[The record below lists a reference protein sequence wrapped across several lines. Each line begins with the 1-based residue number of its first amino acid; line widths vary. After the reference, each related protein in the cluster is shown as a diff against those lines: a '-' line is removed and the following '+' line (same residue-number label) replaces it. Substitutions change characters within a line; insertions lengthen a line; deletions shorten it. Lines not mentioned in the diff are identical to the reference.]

1 VAVVLLLL
9 EHPADKETAMATTKT
24 LIGARIK
31 ELRRQA
37 GLTQEQLA
45 ERVGLDSR
53 HLSRLEVGRH
63 FPSLQSL
70 ERIAA
75 ALNVQLV
82 EFFQFPGEENI
93 RALRAYLTKFAKQSS
108 ETQIRLAAKVLK
120 LLAS

>member
-1 VAVVLLLL
+1 M
-9 EHPADKETAMATTKT
+9 ADTKK

-31 ELRRQA
+31 ELRRKA
-37 GLTQEQLA
+37 GLTQEELA

-75 ALNVQLV
+75 ALDVPLA
-82 EFFQFPGEENI
+82 EFFQFPGEEDI
-93 RALRAYLTKFAKQSS
+93 RTLRANIAKFAKRSS
-108 ETQIRLAAKVLK
+108 EAQIRLAAKVLK
-120 LLAS
+120 LVT

>member
-1 VAVVLLLL
+1 VGLPLL
-9 EHPADKETAMATTKT
+9 EYLPDKGMGMATTKK

-31 ELRRQA
+31 ELRRKA

-63 FPSLQSL
+63 FPSLHSL

-82 EFFQFPGEENI
+82 EFFQFPGEEDI
-93 RALRAYLTKFAKQSS
+93 QALRVDLTKFAKRSS
-108 ETQIRLAAKVLK
+108 EAQIRLAAKVLK

>member
-1 VAVVLLLL
+1 
-9 EHPADKETAMATTKT
+9 MSTTRK

-37 GLTQEQLA
+37 GLTQEALA

-63 FPSLQSL
+63 FPSLQTL
-70 ERIAA
+70 ELIAN

-82 EFFQFPGEENI
+82 EFFQFPGELTTA
-93 RALRAYLTKFAKQSS
+93 ALRAHLTKFAKRANDSQL
-108 ETQIRLAAKVLK
+108 RLAVKTVK
-120 LLAS
+120 LIIS

>member
-1 VAVVLLLL
+1 
-9 EHPADKETAMATTKT
+9 MANTKT

-45 ERVGLDSR
+45 EQVGLDSR

-75 ALNVQLV
+75 VLEVPLV
-82 EFFQFPGEENI
+82 EFFQFPGEESVQT
-93 RALRAYLTKFAKQSS
+93 LRANLTKFAKRSS
-108 ETQIRLAAKVLK
+108 EAQIRMATKVLK
-120 LLAS
+120 VVI